1 MKDLIKRIL
10 REEDFIPLEDL
21 NTVIKDYEGGFDVFI
36 MNGDKKIGEISFI
49 EEDKPNQYTISD
61 ATIDDE
67 YKGNRIYPKTIISL
81 FKEKPN
87 IIINSVFRSPE
98 AQKAW
103 IYLLSNLPP
112 NIGKSVKYYKDE
124 DTTLFQLKSRNL
136 QESIRRILRE
146 ESNKDILIDGLY
158 DPIYEENGIVL
169 FKEPKHLNEY
179 SKFGIKKSNVISG
192 KEFNKKYVDFSNKK
206 LHKVLYKDGITLGGN
221 LGEGKYWCST
231 EYCLSVYL
239 GETHQSK
246 EYSKYVKEVVD
257 FKLGD
262 NLKILVKKYISDDLW
277 ETYYNMNLQESIRRI
292 LREELA
298 PSIRRRLNFHD
309 IKRIIDNTKIENFL
323 KNQDIEKSVHNTI
336 RSVMYDLMPKE
347 LEDHEDEYHK
357 VLDEIK
363 KYLINHYTEELTQY
377 FEKRQRDVD
386 NEKNPLGIKYIFI
399 KHDKPY
405 GNSGWSGFATGF
417 NSFDD
422 MITKYGNWVEVDWD
436 EIKKKLDNIND
447 YPVQTYTNTMN
458 SRPLRISS
466 VGDKGNDWGYNFSII
481 KQIPSENLDKV
492 KDIQTEGLHDTSW
505 ENDKGDKI
513 TLIDLLNA
521 TGDIPV
527 QKISVEELKPHLL
540 SWDGNEDEIKKIER
554 ADLQYP
560 ILIFV
565 DYDGSFISIIDG
577 HHRAQKAVRKGL
589 ETIKAKIIP
598 INSLPKD
605 IRKVFSHMGREEMK
619 EGELTERCWKGYTQK
634 GMKTMFGK
642 RYPNCVKIK
651 KK

>member
-1 MKDLIKRIL
+1 
-10 REEDFIPLEDL
+10 
-21 NTVIKDYEGGFDVFI
+21 
-36 MNGDKKIGEISFI
+36 
-49 EEDKPNQYTISD
+49 
-61 ATIDDE
+61 
-67 YKGNRIYPKTIISL
+67 
-81 FKEKPN
+81 
-87 IIINSVFRSPE
+87 
-98 AQKAW
+98 
-103 IYLLSNLPP
+103 
-112 NIGKSVKYYKDE
+112 
-124 DTTLFQLKSRNL
+124 
-136 QESIRRILRE
+136 
-146 ESNKDILIDGLY
+146 
-158 DPIYEENGIVL
+158 
-169 FKEPKHLNEY
+169 
-179 SKFGIKKSNVISG
+179 
-192 KEFNKKYVDFSNKK
+192 
-206 LHKVLYKDGITLGGN
+206 
-221 LGEGKYWCST
+221 
-231 EYCLSVYL
+231 
-239 GETHQSK
+239 
-246 EYSKYVKEVVD
+246 
-257 FKLGD
+257 LGD

-323 KNQDIEKSVHNTI
+323 KNQDIEKSVRDTI
-336 RSVMYDLMPKE
+336 HSVMYDLMPKE

-363 KYLINHYTEELTQY
+363 KYLISHYTEELTQY

-492 KDIQTEGLHDTSW
+492 KDIQTEGLQDTSW

-513 TLIDLLNA
+513 TLIDLLNV

-577 HHRAQKAVRKGL
+577 HHRAQKAVRNGL

-605 IRKVFSHMGREEMK
+605 IRKVFSHMGRKEMK